1 MGRFT
6 DPHPLTCSF
15 FTPYLHCLMFRQCG
29 LPLALSKPTLGVED
43 NFVFHRGHP
52 ALPCAAFAGPP
63 RPAFSFLPFFC
74 PFVLPPCVEGLVFS
88 HPGSPVP
95 RIRPQLAHTAPTGP
109 VWGST
114 GVVPL
119 FGSQNRT
126 QGRTR
131 AFSLF
136 PSTCSTFP
144 LRGKVG
150 LNSHPSCSARPN
162 SSTTAPHGFNGAGNP
177 SYWCRFPNRPTKP
190 HTGPHRAEFGFHRL
204 FLVRFGSGRVDKS
217 FSSL

>member
-1 MGRFT
+1 MKKPTATGSAGRCEPEAGRLT
-6 DPHPLTCSF
+6 DPDSFSCSF

-95 RIRPQLAHTAPTGP
+95 RIRPQLAHTPSTGR
-109 VWGST
+109 VCCFA

-119 FGSQNRT
+119 PGSQNRT
-126 QGRTR
+126 Q
-131 AFSLF
+131 AL
-136 PSTCSTFP
+136 
-144 LRGKVG
+144 
-150 LNSHPSCSARPN
+150 
-162 SSTTAPHGFNGAGNP
+162 
-177 SYWCRFPNRPTKP
+177 
-190 HTGPHRAEFGFHRL
+190 TGPS
-204 FLVRFGSGRVDKS
+204 LVFTVFFSHL
-217 FSSL
+217 FSSVIPLVAAPGDNSTPREWEGSYKAASRFSQCRPMSTPLSAAFR

>member
-1 MGRFT
+1 
-6 DPHPLTCSF
+6 
-15 FTPYLHCLMFRQCG
+15 MFRQCG

-95 RIRPQLAHTAPTGP
+95 RIRPQLAHTPPTGR
-109 VWGST
+109 VCCFA

-119 FGSQNRT
+119 PGPQSRT
-126 QGRTR
+126 QG
-131 AFSLF
+131 
-136 PSTCSTFP
+136 
-144 LRGKVG
+144 
-150 LNSHPSCSARPN
+150 
-162 SSTTAPHGFNGAGNP
+162 
-177 SYWCRFPNRPTKP
+177 
-190 HTGPHRAEFGFHRL
+190 HTGASLVFPRRTSLPLPLKGEGRGIVFLGLALLVHSWATLAQQGLFGASLVSFPYLAPKAAHRLSQGRVLLQRL
-204 FLVRFGSGRVDKS
+204 FLLAFLGGSPASWRS
-217 FSSL
+217 RW